1 MMYLQKLVAAVKVN
15 GKVLRENDGTIYVPF
30 NSEYSIT
37 IKNLESVKAVV
48 SISIDG
54 TNVTDNR
61 EIIVMPN
68 SSVELEGFIKNKKV
82 ANKFKFI
89 ERTSAISNYRGN
101 KLEDGLIRIS
111 FKFEKKQPNVPI
123 YYINSWHTSPWN
135 YRETGVAPMDLCGA
149 STCCSTSKAKA
160 KAFNN
165 DVGITTKGSESEQS
179 FILGSVKELESEEHV
194 MVLALKGERKDKKL
208 SKPIETTSK
217 IVCDCCGKK
226 NKSSNK
232 FCGRCGTALF

>member
-1 MMYLQKLVAAVKVN
+1 MYLQKLVAAVKVN

-61 EIIVMPN
+61 ELIVMPN

-123 YYINSWHTSPWN
+123 YYINSCFFS
-135 YRETGVAPMDLCGA
+135 
-149 STCCSTSKAKA
+149 
-160 KAFNN
+160 
-165 DVGITTKGSESEQS
+165 
-179 FILGSVKELESEEHV
+179 
-194 MVLALKGERKDKKL
+194 
-208 SKPIETTSK
+208 
-217 IVCDCCGKK
+217 
-226 NKSSNK
+226 
-232 FCGRCGTALF
+232 